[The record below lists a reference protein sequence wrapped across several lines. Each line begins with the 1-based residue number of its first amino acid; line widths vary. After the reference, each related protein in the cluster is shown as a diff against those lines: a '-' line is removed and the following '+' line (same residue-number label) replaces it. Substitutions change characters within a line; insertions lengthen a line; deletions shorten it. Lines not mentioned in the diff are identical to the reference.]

1 MSTMTVP
8 GSRQMSQAG
17 IGGLIE
23 THEGCKLTSY
33 RCPAGIWTVGY
44 GHTGRD
50 IGPGLTITQAQAEA
64 YLEADV
70 RYFEQAI
77 DKLLGNA
84 PTTQAQ
90 FDAMVSL
97 AFNIGMGSAKLAR
110 AGFSTSSVLRK
121 HLLKDYAGA
130 ADSFLLWNK
139 GGGKVLPGLVNRR
152 AAERKWYLLP

>member
-1 MSTMTVP
+1 MTVP
-8 GSRQMSQAG
+8 GQRQMSQAG

-23 THEGCKLTSY
+23 THEGCELKAY
-33 RCPAGIWTVGY
+33 KCPAGIWTIGY

-50 IGPGLTITQAQAEA
+50 VTPGLVITQQRAEEL
-64 YLEADV
+64 LEADV
-70 RYFEQAI
+70 QYFEQAI

-110 AGFSTSSVLRK
+110 AGFATSSVLRK

-139 GGGKVLPGLVNRR
+139 GGGRVLPGLVNRR
-152 AAERKWYLLP
+152 AAERAWYLLP